1 MTPILKRWNI
11 GERRTGLLCAVV
23 LGFFISYLLLYLF
36 VTLTRTRPYP
46 FGDFFAL
53 WSYAKFAATH
63 PAADIYDSA
72 KLHAAQVAL
81 GMNPANE
88 NPFPYPPTFLL
99 FLWPLGFLSYRL
111 AYGLWVGTT
120 LLFYLWATLQS
131 RGRAPLLV
139 TALVAPTTALAIISG
154 QSGLLAGAFLIG
166 GLRLIDRRP
175 IVGGL
180 LLGLLTYKPQLGLLV
195 PVGLAAAKQWRAIA
209 AACVSTAILI
219 VITSAAFGWTVW
231 WTWISALPAYSRQF
245 DTGSLAY
252 NLMPTITANLQM
264 LGVTPTAARLVQA
277 VAALCTAIVIWR
289 VFRNGVTPLA
299 IAALLAGT
307 FLATPHAFVY
317 DLPILTGAV
326 IMIIGDR
333 LQSHPSFD
341 FGEIVVLILALAF
354 PAIMIWVGPHVPFST
369 VPELLLFGLIVAR
382 LRVPVDV

>member
-1 MTPILKRWNI
+1 MTRILTRWGI
-11 GERRTGLLCAVV
+11 AERRTGLLCAVV
-23 LGFFISYLLLYLF
+23 LGVFISYLLLYLF
-36 VTLTRTRPYP
+36 VTVTRTRPYP

-53 WSYAKFAATH
+53 WSYAKFAIAH
-63 PAADIYDSA
+63 PAADIYDPA

-99 FLWPLGFLSYRL
+99 FLWPLGFLPYGL

-175 IVGGL
+175 IIGGL
-180 LLGLLTYKPQLGLLV
+180 LLGLLTYKPQLGILV
-195 PVGLAAAKQWRAIA
+195 PVGLAAAKQWRGIA

-219 VITSAAFGWTVW
+219 VITSAAFGWTIW
-231 WTWISALPAYSRQF
+231 WVWISALPAYSRQF
-245 DTGSLAY
+245 DAGSLAY

-264 LGVTPTAARLVQA
+264 LGATPTAARLVQA
-277 VAALCTAIVIWR
+277 VAAFFTAIVIWQI
-289 VFRNGVTPLA
+289 FRNGATPLA

-326 IMIIGDR
+326 IMTIGDR
-333 LQSHPSFD
+333 LQSDSAFD
-341 FGEIVVLILALAF
+341 FGEIVILILALAF
-354 PAIMIWVGPHVPFST
+354 PAIIIWVGPHIPLST
-369 VPELLLFGLIVAR
+369 VPELLLFGLIVTR
-382 LRVPVDV
+382 LRVPAR

>member
-1 MTPILKRWNI
+1 MTRILTRWGI

-23 LGFFISYLLLYLF
+23 LGLFISYLLLYLF
-36 VTLTRTRPYP
+36 VTVNRTQPYP

-53 WSYAKFAATH
+53 WSYAKVAVTH
-63 PAADIYDSA
+63 PVADIYDPA

-81 GMNPANE
+81 GMNPADE

-99 FLWPLGFLSYRL
+99 FLWPLGFLPYRV

-120 LLFYLWATLQS
+120 LPLYLYATMQS

-154 QSGLLAGAFLIG
+154 QSGLLAGALLIG

-180 LLGLLTYKPQLGLLV
+180 LLGLLTYKPQLGILV
-195 PVGLAAAKQWRAIA
+195 PVGLASAKRWRGIA

-219 VITSAAFGWTVW
+219 VMTSAAFGWTIW
-231 WTWISALPAYSRQF
+231 RAWISALPAYSRLF
-245 DTGSLAY
+245 DAEGHAY

-264 LGVTPTAARLVQA
+264 LGATPTTAQLVQA
-277 VAALCTAIVIWR
+277 VAAFGTAIVIWR

-307 FLATPHAFVY
+307 FLTTPHAFVY

-326 IMIIGDR
+326 ITTIGDR
-333 LQSHPSFD
+333 LQSDSSFD
-341 FGEIVVLILALAF
+341 FGEIVILVLALAF
-354 PAIMIWVGPHVPFST
+354 PAIMIWAGPHIPIST
-369 VPELLLFGLIVAR
+369 VPELLLFGLIVTRRRLPAR
-382 LRVPVDV
+382 